1 MGGSEKGASVSQD
14 SRDAKQWSSPQGV
27 QTFTSKVNTTWMH
40 WMTEGAGERRRR
52 IRNQLLLP
60 RAIKSLNVYDF
71 IGIGTLL
78 LLQQFAGFMIHT
90 HLEINLWH
98 SSGGTLSYSSRS
110 QFSNFLFCSLCSGSK
125 GKVNRVCKLRTK
137 ALLMGWEETL
147 SHPTIDYGESLSSAG
162 LAFLVNCDAMHF
174 CKRHS

>member
-1 MGGSEKGASVSQD
+1 MGVRKALQSVKTQGT
-14 SRDAKQWSSPQGV
+14 QWSSPQGV

-78 LLQQFAGFMIHT
+78 LLQQFAGFMIYT

-98 SSGGTLSYSSRS
+98 SSGGTLSYSSRN
-110 QFSNFLFCSLCSGSK
+110 QFSNFLFCLLCSGSK
-125 GKVNRVCKLRTK
+125 GKVNRVCKMQITNKSVANGIRRDFVTPHHRLWRI
-137 ALLMGWEETL
+137 LIL
-147 SHPTIDYGESLSSAG
+147 P
-162 LAFLVNCDAMHF
+162 CDAMHF